1 MENDVLIETVHLT
14 KVYGDGAAVRALD
27 DVNLRVARG
36 EMVAVMGPSG
46 SGKSTLL
53 NMIGALDRPTEGR
66 VLVGGQDLAEVSD
79 LDTFRARTVGFV
91 FQLHNLLPTLT
102 AQENVEVPMLGQPI
116 SARERRQRA
125 RELLDMVGLGHR
137 VHHLPGQLSGGE
149 RQRVAI
155 ARALANRPPL
165 ILADEP
171 TGSLDTQAGEEV
183 MALLRSLNREQGVT
197 VVVVTHDPRV
207 ARSAQRI
214 LTMQDGRI
222 VDDHRVR
229 DPLVEDLRDLAR
241 SQLGQLLLD
250 GRIEPLERLGLGPG
264 GPLAESARVLQ
275 ELLRRAMEPP
285 QEGVV
290 EG

>member
-1 MENDVLIETVHLT
+1 M
-14 KVYGDGAAVRALD
+14 
-27 DVNLRVARG
+27 
-36 EMVAVMGPSG
+36 
-46 SGKSTLL
+46 
-53 NMIGALDRPTEGR
+53 
-66 VLVGGQDLAEVSD
+66 
-79 LDTFRARTVGFV
+79 
-91 FQLHNLLPTLT
+91 
-102 AQENVEVPMLGQPI
+102 
-116 SARERRQRA
+116 
-125 RELLDMVGLGHR
+125 
-137 VHHLPGQLSGGE
+137 
-149 RQRVAI
+149 
-155 ARALANRPPL
+155 
-165 ILADEP
+165 
-171 TGSLDTQAGEEV
+171 
-183 MALLRSLNREQGVT
+183 T

-275 ELLRRAMEPP
+275 ELLRRAMDPA
-285 QEGVV
+285 QGGVV